1 MQITHLSWVMT
12 HTIYKFASFQTPK
25 TLGKSQCPNWMRLL
39 GISTINPHLKKKKSV
54 IRINYMASPKPQK
67 VSGDGTEI
75 R

>member
-39 GISTINPHLKKKKSV
+39 GISTINPHLKKKKICDSDKL
-54 IRINYMASPKPQK
+54 YGFPKATK
-67 VSGDGTEI
+67 SFW
-75 R
+75 